1 MLQAECYDVL
11 FINLGQIKSN
21 VSANC
26 SVTKE
31 TMGRAQ
37 NEILAIEML

>member
-1 MLQAECYDVL
+1 MLQVECYDVL

-21 VSANC
+21 MSATF

-37 NEILAIEML
+37 NEILAIKML